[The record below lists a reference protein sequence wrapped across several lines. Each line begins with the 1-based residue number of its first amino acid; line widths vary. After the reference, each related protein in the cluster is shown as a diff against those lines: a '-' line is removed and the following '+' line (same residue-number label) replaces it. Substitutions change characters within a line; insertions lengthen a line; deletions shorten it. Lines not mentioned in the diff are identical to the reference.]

1 MAVLSWGKPKLEIL
15 LLVDGKI
22 PATPVWVALDVPV
35 ENTTK
40 LTPEKG
46 TRREAKEEGGGI
58 IDIKTE
64 KSKYMLEFELFAK
77 KGASK
82 PIVDNDGIIIGNYAI
97 RLTPEDV
104 SMAGFLI
111 EKGSVSVE
119 DTWDSENG
127 GKWKYAFEAMKPVS
141 GNMVKPYTQA

>member
-1 MAVLSWGKPKLEIL
+1 MSVLSWGKPKLEIV
-15 LLVDGKI
+15 LLVDGAI
-22 PATPVWVALDVPV
+22 PASPTWVELDVPV

-46 TRREAKEEGGGI
+46 ARKEAREEGGGI

-77 KGASK
+77 KGVSK
-82 PIVDNDGIIIGNYAI
+82 PITDNDGIIAGDYAI

-104 SMAGFLI
+104 TMEGFQI
-111 EKGSVSVE
+111 EKAAVSVE

-127 GKWKYAFEAMKPVS
+127 GKWKYSFEAMTPAS